1 MKSAEKCS
9 RADSGA
15 RFGGLAEVYD
25 RYRPRYP
32 AAAIDWI
39 LGETGAAPV
48 VADIGAGTG
57 ISARPFLERGC
68 RVNGVEPNADMRAAS
83 EQALA
88 AFSEYTTQP
97 GDASHTGLADASVD
111 LIVAAQA
118 FHWFDRAAARA
129 EFARVLRTVGR
140 VCLLFNNR
148 DTESDAF
155 SRDYEALLLAHSVD
169 YSKVNHAN
177 LPPEVFDSFFDSY
190 ELAHF
195 PNEQVLD
202 FDGLLGRVRSCSYV
216 PREGES
222 GYDALLEAL
231 RALFDAQQVGG
242 RVVMRYDTEVYL
254 GSLSAQ
260 MPAGDSSV

>member
-15 RFGGLAEVYD
+15 RFGGLAEDYD

-39 LGETGAAPV
+39 LSETDVTPV

-68 RVNGVEPNADMRAAS
+68 RVIGVEPNADMRAAS
-83 EQALA
+83 EQALR
-88 AFSEYTTQP
+88 AFPEYVTQP

-129 EFARVLRTVGR
+129 EFARVLRPGGR

-148 DTESDAF
+148 DTASDAF

-169 YSKVNHAN
+169 YTQVNHAN
-177 LPPEVFDSFFDSY
+177 LPPEVFDLFFDSY
-190 ELAHF
+190 VLEHF

-202 FDGLLGRVRSCSYV
+202 FEGLLGRVRSCSYV
-216 PREGES
+216 PREGEG
-222 GYDALLEAL
+222 GYGALLEGL
-231 RALFDAQQVGG
+231 RRLFDTQQDSGH
-242 RVVMRYDTEVYL
+242 VVMRYDTEVYR
-254 GSLSAQ
+254 GSVRAQ
-260 MPAGDSSV
+260 TDAEDSSV